1 MNTYDNSCR
10 GLYSFT
16 AGADPDT
23 GIAYDAH
30 LEHLPL
36 LQQYADGWVA
46 NARSTVPMTEEDRTI
61 TEAAVRAQY
70 RNAGRPEPKTVVF
83 ARGPVTGHVA
93 ARIASGIWY
102 LRQHPEVQVKVFGHL
117 LSDRGLKD
125 AILPTCRIAFG
136 EPVNRVL
143 PKRSVA
149 ADAAAAVAADAAAYA
164 AAYAADADADAADA
178 ADAAVAVAAAA
189 DAAAAAA
196 VAADAAAY
204 AAAYAAAADVADA
217 AADADAD
224 AADVAVAAA
233 AAADSAVAADAAADA
248 AAAASYAYAAAADV
262 AAAAAAAAAAA
273 DAAAAD
279 VAVADAADVAA
290 AWPLVLFLL
299 RCCGYYRYWR
309 RWTDGGNLWVWR
321 KVRLGFFREVAQLP
335 IDWTKWIPYEEA
347 ARHAGPRFHR
357 ANFAIVSDRSTA
369 FCQDDR
375 NRLHCEDGPALAWR
389 DGIKLYYWHGT
400 KVSQCLIED
409 PESYSREEIM
419 AEPNSEVVRALAER
433 MGWDAFL
440 ERVGATVVDRGVD
453 EHTELAYELLAL
465 DHKFGDKQPKLLRM
479 QSPVEH
485 DGSQPRYAE
494 TIPSEIATWQAARA
508 WKFPR
513 PDGSWPIAAECNA
526 DPRLVFA
533 YEDGIAVSGETTHY
547 ARQGDVCIQ
556 VIEPISL
563 EGRTEV
569 PRAAEGLVLRRGTA
583 AGNAHVIRENGA
595 RLYTPGD
602 VKGSTLL
609 IVDAAVALEHAQ
621 HFDVPFVPQWYRIMP
636 ARTGTD
642 EAWAAVED

>member
-149 ADAAAAVAADAAAYA
+149 ADAVAAVAADAADAAAYA
-164 AAYAADADADAADA
+164 AADAADADAADA
-178 ADAAVAVAAAA
+178 DAA
-189 DAAAAAA
+189 DA
-196 VAADAAAY
+196 
-204 AAAYAAAADVADA
+204 
-217 AADADAD
+217 
-224 AADVAVAAA
+224 AVAAA

-262 AAAAAAAAAAA
+262 AAAVAAAAAAA

>member
-149 ADAAAAVAADAAAYA
+149 ADAVAAVAADAADAAAYA
-164 AAYAADADADAADA
+164 AADAADADAADA
-178 ADAAVAVAAAA
+178 DAA
-189 DAAAAAA
+189 DA
-196 VAADAAAY
+196 
-204 AAAYAAAADVADA
+204 
-217 AADADAD
+217 
-224 AADVAVAAA
+224 AVAAA
-233 AAADSAVAADAAADA
+233 AAADSADAADAAADA

-262 AAAAAAAAAAA
+262 AAAVAA
-273 DAAAAD
+273 DVAAAAD

-400 KVSQCLIED
+400 KVSQRLIED

>member
-164 AAYAADADADAADA
+164 AAYAA
-178 ADAAVAVAAAA
+178 
-189 DAAAAAA
+189 
-196 VAADAAAY
+196 
-204 AAAYAAAADVADA
+204 AADVADA

-224 AADVAVAAA
+224 AADAAVAAA

-262 AAAAAAAAAAA
+262 AAAVAAAAAAA

-309 RWTDGGNLWVWR
+309 LWTDGGNLWVWR

>member
-149 ADAAAAVAADAAAYA
+149 AD
-164 AAYAADADADAADA
+164 
-178 ADAAVAVAAAA
+178 
-189 DAAAAAA
+189 AAAA

>member
-164 AAYAADADADAADA
+164 AAYAA
-178 ADAAVAVAAAA
+178 
-189 DAAAAAA
+189 
-196 VAADAAAY
+196 
-204 AAAYAAAADVADA
+204 AADVADA

-262 AAAAAAAAAAA
+262 AAAVAAAAAAA

>member
-262 AAAAAAAAAAA
+262 AAAVAAAAAAA
-273 DAAAAD
+273 DAA
-279 VAVADAADVAA
+279 AADVAA